1 MAQRHTV
8 IIGNGIAGITTARH
22 LRKLSKNRITVIS
35 SETPYFFSR
44 TALMY
49 VYMGHMKF
57 DHIKPYEDWF
67 WEKNKIDLLHDYVE
81 TIDTHTKTLK
91 CRQTGTLAYDDL
103 VLATGSKSSFFDWP
117 GQHLKGVQGLF
128 SYPDL
133 QQLEASTPAPGEKD
147 HPVKQAVIVGGG
159 LIGIELAEMLLYR
172 KMEVTVLVRE
182 GSYWGNVI
190 TKNESE
196 LIAKH
201 AESHGVRIRLNTE
214 VKEILDD
221 GNGNVSG
228 ILTNSGE
235 TIPCQLVGIST
246 GVRPN
251 IDFLRGSAIEM
262 NKGILADEFLQTN
275 MPDIY
280 AAGDCA
286 ELRHPLPGRRAI
298 EPVWYTGRMMGE
310 VLAMT
315 LAGKKSAYRPGP
327 WFNSAKFFDI
337 EYQTYGIVQPTPDD
351 QHKHWFWK
359 KADENQFIT
368 VAWHPESGDFQ
379 GINSYGIRLK
389 HEYFDRALQLGQH
402 VSQVIGSIDQAN
414 FDTEFYKKWPDEL
427 KKTFMRETG
436 IAINHKPKRKS
447 IFSR

>member
-1 MAQRHTV
+1 MGQRHTV
-8 IIGNGIAGITTARH
+8 IIGNGIAGISTARH

-57 DHIKPYEDWF
+57 EHIKPYEDWF
-67 WEKNKIDLLHDYVE
+67 WKKNKIDLVQDFVE
-81 TIDTHTKTLK
+81 GIDSSRKTLT
-91 CRQTGTLAYDDL
+91 CRQTGEITYDDL

-117 GQHLKGVQGLF
+117 GQDLKGVQGLI

-133 QQLEASTPAPGEKD
+133 QQLEASTPAPGQKD

-172 KMEVTVLVRE
+172 KMDVTLLVRE
-182 GSYWGNVI
+182 GYFWGNVI
-190 TKNESE
+190 TQNESV

-201 AESHGVRIRLNTE
+201 AESHGVRILLNTE
-214 VKEILDD
+214 MKEILDD
-221 GNGNVSG
+221 GSGNVSG
-228 ILTNSGE
+228 ILTDSGE
-235 TIPCQLVGIST
+235 TIPCQLVGIAT

-251 IDFLRGSAIEM
+251 IDFLKGSSIEI

-275 MPDIY
+275 IPYVY
-280 AAGDCA
+280 AAGDCV
-286 ELRHPLPGRRAI
+286 ELRNALPGRRAI

-315 LAGKKSAYRPGP
+315 LAGKRSAYRPGP

-337 EYQTYGIVQPTPDD
+337 EYQTYGVVQPRPDD
-351 QHKHWFWK
+351 QQQHWFWK
-359 KADENQFIT
+359 NPEENQFVT
-368 VAWHPESGDFQ
+368 VAWNPESGKFQ
-379 GINSYGIRLK
+379 GINTYGIRLK
-389 HEYFDRALQLGQH
+389 HEFFDRALQLGH
-402 VSQVIGSIDQAN
+402 GVAEVLGSIDQAN
-414 FDTEFYKKWPDEL
+414 FDAEFYKKWPGEL
-427 KKTFMRETG
+427 KKAFVQNTG
-436 IAINHKPKRKS
+436 IIIQQEKKRNS
-447 IFSR
+447 IFSK